1 MQTNERVE
9 IRHIP
14 ALDGLRGAAVAGVLL
29 FHGGVLDGGFM
40 GVDLFFVLSGFL
52 ITTLL
57 LREWDD
63 TTTISLKRFWF
74 RRARRLLPALFG
86 LLVGVAIYALVV
98 ADGFELGAI
107 RADGLAAVAYVAN
120 WQQIL
125 GGNGYWDVYSAPSP
139 FLHTWSLAI
148 EEQFYV
154 LWPLVFVGVMRWS
167 RSNKRVLLGL
177 ALVGAVASAI
187 VMTLVFTEGA
197 DPSRA
202 YLGTDTRAGGV
213 LLGASLAIALS
224 VWGTVRTDGARRGL
238 EIVGI
243 GAALALAAVWLTVDG
258 GTPWL
263 YRFGFFAC
271 GLLSI
276 AVIAAVVHP
285 RPGVLATA
293 LSVAPL
299 RGLGLISY
307 GLYLWHWPI
316 FIAIQRTWRLDG
328 WPLLAVGV
336 PISLGVALASYRWL
350 EQPIR
355 QHGLAAW
362 RRPGLVPVGAMA
374 AVIVLLAATAGGDG
388 REAVAVEIADPAEMA
403 EQFDTLPDFSG
414 DAGTTVPATTPVTAA
429 VPEAGTAPILRA
441 PDRPDRV
448 LVVGDSVA
456 GELAKAMTARQDELG
471 LLVADRAL
479 YACPLGSESWRIR
492 DDSGIVDDRPAC
504 AQYAALWTEAV
515 STFRPDAVV
524 LLYGGAP
531 LGEREVAG
539 AYLDAC
545 DPAFVDWYEVEMTKA
560 IDLLASYG
568 ATVFVA
574 PAAPSTSAFFDA
586 EEMARRTACMT
597 EGAVAAVAARPA
609 ARLLRLDQWT
619 CPPDGI
625 EVADVPT
632 TDPTEP
638 LGECRLDADG
648 VDLRPDGIH
657 FEGPGADLAVDWT

>member
-243 GAALALAAVWLTVDG
+243 GAALALA
-258 GTPWL
+258 
-263 YRFGFFAC
+263 
-271 GLLSI
+271 
-276 AVIAAVVHP
+276 
-285 RPGVLATA
+285 
-293 LSVAPL
+293 
-299 RGLGLISY
+299 
-307 GLYLWHWPI
+307 
-316 FIAIQRTWRLDG
+316 
-328 WPLLAVGV
+328 
-336 PISLGVALASYRWL
+336 
-350 EQPIR
+350 
-355 QHGLAAW
+355 
-362 RRPGLVPVGAMA
+362 
-374 AVIVLLAATAGGDG
+374 
-388 REAVAVEIADPAEMA
+388 
-403 EQFDTLPDFSG
+403 
-414 DAGTTVPATTPVTAA
+414 
-429 VPEAGTAPILRA
+429 
-441 PDRPDRV
+441 
-448 LVVGDSVA
+448 
-456 GELAKAMTARQDELG
+456 
-471 LLVADRAL
+471 
-479 YACPLGSESWRIR
+479 
-492 DDSGIVDDRPAC
+492 
-504 AQYAALWTEAV
+504 
-515 STFRPDAVV
+515 
-524 LLYGGAP
+524 
-531 LGEREVAG
+531 
-539 AYLDAC
+539 
-545 DPAFVDWYEVEMTKA
+545 
-560 IDLLASYG
+560 
-568 ATVFVA
+568 
-574 PAAPSTSAFFDA
+574 
-586 EEMARRTACMT
+586 
-597 EGAVAAVAARPA
+597 
-609 ARLLRLDQWT
+609 
-619 CPPDGI
+619 
-625 EVADVPT
+625 
-632 TDPTEP
+632 
-638 LGECRLDADG
+638 
-648 VDLRPDGIH
+648 
-657 FEGPGADLAVDWT
+657 